1 MQEKVDADGR
11 WAYYQDDNRRVR
23 EDVVGIVVAIV
34 VSAVCV
40 VYLDKASIKRVIG
53 VWIEQIVGINL
64 PNGTNTTNTT
74 TNNTTD
80 TTTIIITNTTTTIDT
95 NTILTVIGIG
105 TLLYSLAVVFR
116 TVARVGGGATA
127 RGGGDGVLVV
137 RGVGVS
143 LMTSRRHPN
152 GGVKFVPWGVILRAV
167 KVEIFQGCRVCEQVY
182 LVCLEDNNNVKFL
195 LSNPCNAAA
204 VAAQQ
209 NACCGGATLI
219 PIVGGEELQERVH
232 NFVNTCL

>member
-74 TNNTTD
+74 TNN

-195 LSNPCNAAA
+195 LSNPCN
-204 VAAQQ
+204 
-209 NACCGGATLI
+209 GATLI
-219 PIVGGEELQERVH
+219 PIVGGEELQERVY

>member
-74 TNNTTD
+74 NTT
-80 TTTIIITNTTTTIDT
+80 TNTTNTTTIDT

-195 LSNPCNAAA
+195 LSNPCN
-204 VAAQQ
+204 
-209 NACCGGATLI
+209 GATLI

>member
-74 TNNTTD
+74 NTTTN

-116 TVARVGGGATA
+116 TVARV
-127 RGGGDGVLVV
+127 GGGDGVLVV